1 MDRIANTI
9 RADHRDL
16 ALCYRRIVDAADE
29 DEQTRHQNQFTWELA
44 RHLVGEELVLFPAM
58 ENNVRDDPVDE
69 QQQQHHDDDEYHPH
83 QKIKENLQIFQ
94 DLHCSDPRFIP
105 TITVLMDDLAA
116 HIHTEETLDLVKLES
131 AITLE
136 ESQRL
141 ARQFAR
147 TKWFAP
153 TRAHPSLPDRS
164 PCSPYE
170 TATALIAAPLDH
182 LQDLFRRWPDPEL
195 YPTTDPEE

>member
-9 RADHRDL
+9 RADHREL

-44 RHLVGEELVLFPAM
+44 RHLVGEELMLFPAI
-58 ENNVRDDPVDE
+58 EKN
-69 QQQQHHDDDEYHPH
+69 
-83 QKIKENLQIFQ
+83 IKENLQIFQ

-116 HIHTEETLDLVKLES
+116 HIHTEETLDLVRLES
-131 AITLE
+131 AITSE

-141 ARQFAR
+141 SRQFAR

-164 PCSPYE
+164 PYDA
-170 TATALIAAPLDH
+170 ATALITAPLDH
-182 LQDLFRRWPDPEL
+182 LQDFFRRWPDPEL
-195 YPTTDPEE
+195 YPTPGPEE